1 MANSSSQLN
10 ISSTYFLMGTSSQT
24 ISAGQISVAN
34 NSGNVQITAGTTSI
48 LTTGKVGI
56 GKTSASV
63 QLDLTANTNGNDGAW
78 FYNSSTGASAQAVV
92 TVQTN
97 GASGLALGQG
107 YAAKNAFLY
116 LADNAKMELST
127 NATVA
132 MTIAANG
139 NIGIGSSVT
148 NIKSPLTIT
157 PTLYQTGNPTPNKLR
172 LYDDGANNYYA
183 MGVSTVGGMDL
194 ISAGPTT
201 LSFVTQ
207 STNAIYSFAKFSN
220 NQLVLNGTDGTAA
233 LLLAGATKAVRIFPS
248 GSGTYIEGVDNTG
261 VGSYQTLVIGGSQVS
276 MTISNVE
283 KAKLDSSGN
292 FTIPS
297 QPMCQANNLTYTA
310 SYVNGQVIGFTA
322 GYDPRSMFGSSN
334 NTFTVP
340 VAGRYMIHFDFLLDT
355 TSLASLG
362 VSLYKNG
369 SSIKRMYTDK
379 PAYTGVADGYYMA
392 SLTHIV
398 NAAASDYFQAVSGVG
413 TMGSPMKIF
422 GDGTA
427 INNIGGFTIYLIG

>member
-1 MANSSSQLN
+1 MTNTASLVV
-10 ISSTYFLMGTSSQT
+10 STNTATIGTAAYHVSNGYFG
-24 ISAGQISVAN
+24 INKSAP
-34 NSGNVQITAGTTSI
+34 TYR
-48 LTTGKVGI
+48 
-56 GKTSASV
+56 
-63 QLDLTANTNGNDGAW
+63 LDLATNTNGNDGAW

-97 GASGLALGQG
+97 GASGLSLGQG
-107 YAAKNAFLY
+107 YTAKNAFLY

-139 NIGIGSSVT
+139 NIGIGSSVS

-220 NQLVLNGTDGTAA
+220 NQLLLNGTDGTTA

-248 GSGTYIEGVDNTG
+248 ISGTYIEGVDNTG

-297 QPMCQANNLTYTA
+297 QPICQANNLTYVS
-310 SYVNGQVIGFTA
+310 SYVNGQTINFTG
-322 GYDPRSMFGSSN
+322 GYDPRSMFGSN
-334 NTFTVP
+334 NSFTVP
-340 VAGRYMIHFDFLLDT
+340 VAGRYMIHFDLLLE
-355 TSLASLG
+355 TSSIQPLAVG
-362 VSLYKNG
+362 LYKNG
-369 SSIKRMYTDK
+369 SIIKRMYTDK

-398 NAAASDYFQAVSGVG
+398 NAAASDYFQAVAQLGS
-413 TMGSPMKIF
+413 MGSPMKVY
-422 GDGTA
+422 GDATSTS
-427 INNIGGFTIYLIG
+427 NIGGFTIYLIG